1 VPKKGE
7 CMSIKEKQNFQTSQ
21 DFNSIE
27 YPKDEKEVSN
37 FIKKFYKSNTP
48 IEIIGSGSKV
58 KLGKPIQSAKTLNL
72 SKIRGIVEY
81 LPEELYIKVKA
92 GTPIKEIEEK
102 LKKNK
107 QQLAF
112 EPIDFG
118 YFLNGKTDY
127 GTAAGQV
134 ACNISGSRRFKVGS
148 VRDHVLGFRGVN
160 GKGEIIKSGGVV
172 VKNVTG
178 YDLSKLICGSYGTL
192 IAITEVTFKVLPAP
206 EASKTMI
213 IHNQKVESA
222 VDLLNRSISS
232 SNDISGA
239 VFFPN
244 KPEIAGS
251 IMNIE
256 STFKLNDLE
265 HEGSITAI
273 RIEGSKKSIDQRIE
287 NLIKELK
294 IVSTN
299 ISILE
304 PYQSEIFW
312 NKVKSLEF
320 FSNTK
325 NSIIRIVIPPAACA
339 HLIYQFSD
347 KFKYYLDWG
356 GSLIWLEAFELSED
370 MFESIRKKVVRLGG
384 YITMIKNS
392 DYLPYVEDVFTI
404 NRDRFNISQNI
415 KKSFDPK
422 RILNPGK
429 MYTGI

>member
-1 VPKKGE
+1 
-7 CMSIKEKQNFQTSQ
+7 MSTEEKQNLPTYQ
-21 DFNSIE
+21 DSNSVE
-27 YPKDEKEVSN
+27 YPQNEIEVSN
-37 FIKKFYKSNTP
+37 FIKKFYKSNVP
-48 IEIIGSGSKV
+48 IELIGSGSKR
-58 KLGKPIQSAKTLNL
+58 KIGKPLQCSKTLSLTKLN
-72 SKIRGIVEY
+72 GIIEY

-92 GTPIKEIEEK
+92 CTSIQQIEEE

-118 YFLNGKTDY
+118 YLFNGKSNC

-160 GKGEIIKSGGVV
+160 GKGEIIKSGGNV

-178 YDLSKLICGSYGTL
+178 YDLSKLVCGSYGTL
-192 IAITEVTFKVLPAP
+192 IALTEITLKVLPAP
-206 EASKTMI
+206 EASKTLI
-213 IHNQKVESA
+213 IHDKKIEPA
-222 VDLLNRSISS
+222 TYLLEQAISS

-239 VFFPN
+239 AFFPIEP
-244 KPEIAGS
+244 KVPGCV
-251 IMNIE
+251 MNIE
-256 STFKLNDLE
+256 KTFKLNDLKYG
-265 HEGSITAI
+265 GSLTTI
-273 RIEGSKKSIDQRIE
+273 RIEGSKKSINLRIQ
-287 NLIKELK
+287 NLIDELK
-294 IVSTN
+294 IVNFN
-299 ISILE
+299 ISILDT
-304 PYQSEIFW
+304 YQSEIFW

-320 FSNTK
+320 FSSSK
-325 NSIIRIVIPPAACA
+325 NNILRIVIPPSECVQ
-339 HLIYQFSD
+339 LVYQLSN

-356 GSLIWLEAFELSED
+356 GALMWMEAFELSEE
-370 MFESIRKKVVRLGG
+370 MFESIRKKVVRHGG
-384 YITMIKNS
+384 YVTMIKNS

-404 NRDRFNISQNI
+404 NRGRFNISQNI

>member
-1 VPKKGE
+1 
-7 CMSIKEKQNFQTSQ
+7 MSIEEKQSFQTYQ
-21 DFNSIE
+21 DSDSVK
-27 YPKDEKEVSN
+27 YPQNEREVSY
-37 FIKKFYKSNTP
+37 FIKKFYKLNAP
-48 IEIIGSGSKV
+48 IELIGSGSK
-58 KLGKPIQSAKTLNL
+58 KKIGKPLQCSKTLNL
-72 SKIRGIVEY
+72 SKLNGIVEY

-92 GTPIKEIEEK
+92 CTSIKQIEEE

-118 YFLNGKTDY
+118 YLLNGKSDY

-134 ACNISGSRRFKVGS
+134 ACNISGPRRFKVGS

-192 IAITEVTFKVLPAP
+192 VVLTEITFKVLPIS
-206 EASKTMI
+206 EESKTLI
-213 IHNQKVESA
+213 IYNQKIESA
-222 VDLLNRSISS
+222 ADILNRAISS

-239 VFFPN
+239 VFLP
-244 KPEIAGS
+244 KEPEVSGCV
-251 IMNIE
+251 MDIE
-256 STFKLNDLE
+256 KTFKLNNLKQ
-265 HEGSITAI
+265 EGSFIAI
-273 RIEGSKKSIDQRIE
+273 RIEGSKNSIDQKIE
-287 NLIKELK
+287 NLVNELK
-294 IVSTN
+294 IININ

-304 PYQSEIFW
+304 IYQSEIFW

-320 FSNTK
+320 FSSSK
-325 NSIIRIVIPPAACA
+325 NSIFRIVLPPSECVN
-339 HLIYQFSD
+339 LIHQFSN

-356 GSLIWLEAFELSED
+356 GALIWVEAFELTEE
-370 MFESIRKKVVRLGG
+370 MFESVRRKVVRLGG
-384 YITMIKNS
+384 YLTMIKNS
-392 DYLPYVEDVFTI
+392 DYLPYVEEVFTI
-404 NRDRFNISQNI
+404 SKDRFYLSQNI

-422 RILNPGK
+422 KILNPDK